1 MPDIYTLGA
10 ARVTNPDGTYTS
22 PVCHMTLEVDE
33 SSDTREDLGEMPL
46 MFGLGLTALPAAP
59 DENGQAEGVAIE
71 GVGGFN
77 ACAVGGRDTRCADV
91 AGKIKPGETCVHN
104 TGGTPETRARAL
116 FKENCASIIVGSD
129 LVLMLD
135 RKNSKIQ
142 ITGFGHIF
150 EMSTAQGI
158 VMGAKGGKNG
168 IQLKEDGS
176 VTIWGTSVN
185 LGGMTTPGTSATSVI
200 MGPSGMAGVPAP
212 NVYIT
217 L

>member
-1 MPDIYTLGA
+1 
-10 ARVTNPDGTYTS
+10 
-22 PVCHMTLEVDE
+22 MTLEVDE

-59 DENGQAEGVAIE
+59 DESGQAEGVAIE

-91 AGKIKPGETCVHN
+91 AGKLKPGETCIHN
-104 TGGTPETRARAL
+104 TGGTPETRSRVL
-116 FKENCASIIVGSD
+116 LKENCASIIVGNN
-129 LVLMLD
+129 LTLILD

-150 EMSTAQGI
+150 EMSAAQGI

-200 MGPSGMAGVPAP
+200 MGPSGVAGVPAP